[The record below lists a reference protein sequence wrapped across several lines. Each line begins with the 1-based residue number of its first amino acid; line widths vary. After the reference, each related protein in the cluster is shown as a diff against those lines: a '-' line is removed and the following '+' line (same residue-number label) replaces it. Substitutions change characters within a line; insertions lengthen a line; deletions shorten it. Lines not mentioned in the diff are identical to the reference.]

1 SLACAS
7 QPAPNVCLPPI
18 GNSSFTTNRAA
29 FLPQPRVGIA
39 WRPLD
44 KETVI
49 RVGFGM
55 YNDLQDALGY
65 RMDQNAPAN
74 PTYTIAATSLT
85 NIFGAAGTPLQPG
98 APPPGSALLL
108 PGGVQ
113 SDM

>member
-65 RMDQNAPAN
+65 RMDQNGPFN
-74 PTYTIAATSLT
+74 PTYAISSLPV
-85 NIFGAAGTPLQPG
+85 ADLPAPAVSPVPAGYPP
-98 APPPGSALLL
+98 API
-108 PGGVQ
+108 
-113 SDM
+113 